1 MATRPARRT
10 LQEAAVETL
19 RNDLDEAGESRLY
32 DVMGRFW
39 HPVMYSS
46 DLQGSPAK
54 VILMEQQLVVVR
66 LAGQVRCFPD
76 LCVHRG
82 TALSLGRVEDDVI
95 RCAYH
100 GWTYGPDGV
109 CTSIPARFGTNIP
122 SRARL
127 RPHLVQERHGMI
139 WVCLSDDPVFP
150 IPDFPEHD
158 DPAF

>member
-10 LQEAAVETL
+10 LQEAAVESL

-82 TALSLGRVEDDVI
+82 TALSLARGGR
-95 RCAYH
+95 R
-100 GWTYGPDGV
+100 
-109 CTSIPARFGTNIP
+109 
-122 SRARL
+122 
-127 RPHLVQERHGMI
+127 
-139 WVCLSDDPVFP
+139 DPVRVP
-150 IPDFPEHD
+150 RLDVRTRWRLHVDPRSLRNEHPESRS
-158 DPAF
+158 